1 MYLLIIDD
9 IKITQIKKILTM
21 ILSENRFF
29 FTCKKLPFVIKKKL
43 RNYYM
48 SYKKNRL
55 RVYLQKKIIKYFRI

>member
-29 FTCKKLPFVIKKKL
+29 FTFKKLPCYKKKL

>member
-29 FTCKKLPFVIKKKL
+29 FTFKKLPCYKKKVTKL
-43 RNYYM
+43 LYE
-48 SYKKNRL
+48 L
-55 RVYLQKKIIKYFRI
+55 